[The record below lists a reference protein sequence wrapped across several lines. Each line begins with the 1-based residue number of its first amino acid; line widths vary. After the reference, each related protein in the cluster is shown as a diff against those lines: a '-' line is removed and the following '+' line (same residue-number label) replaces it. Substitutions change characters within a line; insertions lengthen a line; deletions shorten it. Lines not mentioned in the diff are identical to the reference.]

1 VHSPDAAEA
10 SEAAHENT
18 HHQVLVIGG
27 GNGGISVAA
36 RLRRRRI
43 KDVAVIEP
51 RDEHL
56 YKPLFSHVAGGTA
69 PASITVRP
77 QRDVIPKGV
86 EWIQDAVTAVQPEAN
101 AVVLAGGG
109 RITYDHL
116 IVCPGIQL
124 DWNRIPGLAEAMQTP
139 AAASHYELELA
150 KKASRLLRDLTEG
163 TVVFTQPDG
172 PASCAGAAQK
182 PMYQACDYWRAK
194 GVLDA
199 IRVVMVVPT
208 ETAYLAPF
216 DEELQRKIDE
226 YGIELR
232 TRSVLLRVDPDA
244 HEVVLGGPDGPE
256 HLHYD
261 VLNVEPPQ
269 SAPDWLKASELAAPR
284 SSGGFVEVDPQTLRH
299 PRFPNVWSL
308 GDAAATTNSKC
319 GGALR
324 KQTWVLA
331 KNLSKALRGKEPTAR
346 YDGYA
351 VCPFTVSRSTVVW
364 AEFDDKGRQK
374 PTIPFYKRMYRESR
388 LSWIFDRHVLPWVYW
403 NLILPGRV

>member
-1 VHSPDAAEA
+1 M
-10 SEAAHENT
+10 SEQQA

-27 GNGGISVAA
+27 GNGGVSVAA
-36 RLRRRRI
+36 RLRRSG
-43 KDVAVIEP
+43 VADIAIIEP
-51 RDEHL
+51 REQHL

-69 PASITVRP
+69 RAGITVRP
-77 QRDVIPKGV
+77 QREVMPKGV
-86 EWIQDAVTAVQPEAN
+86 EWIQDAVTAVQPDAN
-101 AVVLAGGG
+101 AVVLSSGD
-109 RITYDHL
+109 RVTFDQL

-124 DWNRIPGLAEAMQTP
+124 DWGRVPGLAEAMQTP
-139 AAASHYELELA
+139 AAASHYEFELA
-150 KKASRLLRDLTEG
+150 QKASLLLRDLKEG

-182 PMYQACDYWRAK
+182 PMYQACDYWRAT
-194 GVLDA
+194 GVLGR

-208 ETAYLAPF
+208 ETAFLPPF
-216 DEELQRKIDE
+216 DRELERKIEE

-232 TRSVLLRVDPDA
+232 TRSVLLRVDPA
-244 HEVVLGGPDGPE
+244 AQEVVIGGPDGPE

-269 SAPDWLKASELAAPR
+269 SAPDWLKASVLPAPG
-284 SSGGFVEVDPQTLRH
+284 SSGGFVEVDPRTLRH
-299 PRFPNVWSL
+299 PRFPQVWAL

-331 KNLSKALRGKEPTAR
+331 KNLSRALRGKEPKAS

-364 AEFDDKGRQK
+364 AEFDDQGHQK
-374 PTIPFYKRMYRESR
+374 PTIPFFRRMYRESR
-388 LSWIFDRHVLPWVYW
+388 LSWVLDRHVLPWVYW
-403 NLILPGRV
+403 NLILTGRV

>member
-1 VHSPDAAEA
+1 M
-10 SEAAHENT
+10 SEQQA

-36 RLRRRRI
+36 RLRRSGVDDI
-43 KDVAVIEP
+43 AIIEP
-51 RDEHL
+51 REQHQ

-69 PASITVRP
+69 PAGITVRP
-77 QRDVIPKGV
+77 QREAVPKGV
-86 EWIQDAVTAVQPEAN
+86 EWIQDAVTAVQPDAN
-101 AVVLAGGG
+101 AVVLETGD
-109 RITYDHL
+109 RVTFDQL

-124 DWNRIPGLAEAMQTP
+124 DWGRVPGLAEAMQTP
-139 AAASHYELELA
+139 AAASHYEFELA
-150 KKASRLLRDLTEG
+150 QKASLLLRDLKEG

-182 PMYQACDYWRAK
+182 PMYQACDYWRAT
-194 GVLDA
+194 GVLDR

-208 ETAYLAPF
+208 ETAFLPPF
-216 DEELQRKIDE
+216 DRELERKIEE

-232 TRSVLLRVDPDA
+232 TRSVLLRVDSA
-244 HEVVLGGPDGPE
+244 AQEVVIGGPDGPE

-269 SAPDWLKASELAAPR
+269 SAPDWLKASVLPAPG
-284 SSGGFVEVDPQTLRH
+284 SSGGFVEVDPRTLRH
-299 PRFPNVWSL
+299 PRFPHVWAL

-331 KNLSKALRGKEPTAR
+331 KNVSRVLRGKEPKAR

-364 AEFDDKGRQK
+364 AEFDDTGTPK
-374 PTIPFYKRMYRESR
+374 PSIPFFRRMYRESR
-388 LSWIFDRHVLPWVYW
+388 LSWVFDRHVLPWVYW
-403 NLILPGRV
+403 NLILTGRV

>member
-1 VHSPDAAEA
+1 M
-10 SEAAHENT
+10 SEQQA

-36 RLRRRRI
+36 RLRRSGVDDI
-43 KDVAVIEP
+43 AIIEP
-51 RDEHL
+51 REQHQ
-56 YKPLFSHVAGGTA
+56 YRPLFSHVAGGTA
-69 PASITVRP
+69 PAGITVRP
-77 QRDVIPKGV
+77 QREVMPKGV
-86 EWIQDAVTAVQPEAN
+86 EWIQDAVTAVQPDAN
-101 AVVLAGGG
+101 AVVLETGD
-109 RITYDHL
+109 RVTFDQL

-124 DWNRIPGLAEAMQTP
+124 DWGRVPGLAEAMQTP
-139 AAASHYELELA
+139 AAASHYEFELA
-150 KKASRLLRDLTEG
+150 QKASLLLRDLKEG

-182 PMYQACDYWRAK
+182 PMYQACDYWRAT
-194 GVLDA
+194 GVLDR

-208 ETAYLAPF
+208 ETAFLPPF
-216 DEELQRKIDE
+216 DRELERKIEE

-232 TRSVLLRVDPDA
+232 TRSVLLRVDSA
-244 HEVVLGGPDGPE
+244 AQEVVIGGPDGPE

-269 SAPDWLKASELAAPR
+269 SAPDWLKASVLPAPG
-284 SSGGFVEVDPQTLRH
+284 SSGGFVEVDPRTLRH
-299 PRFPNVWSL
+299 PRFPRVWAL

-331 KNLSKALRGKEPTAR
+331 KNVSRVLRGKEPKAR

-364 AEFDDKGRQK
+364 AEFDDTGTPK
-374 PTIPFYKRMYRESR
+374 PSIPFFRRMYRESR
-388 LSWIFDRHVLPWVYW
+388 LSWVFDRHVLPWVYW
-403 NLILPGRV
+403 NLILTGRV

>member
-1 VHSPDAAEA
+1 MSDQQ
-10 SEAAHENT
+10 T

-36 RLRRRRI
+36 RLRRQGV

-51 RDEHL
+51 REQHL

-77 QRDVIPKGV
+77 QRDVIPNGV
-86 EWIQDAVTAVQPEAN
+86 RWIQDAVATVQPTSD
-101 AVVLAGGG
+101 AVILESGE
-109 RITYDHL
+109 RLTYDHL

-139 AAASHYELELA
+139 AAASHYEFELA
-150 KKASRLLRDLTEG
+150 QKASRLLRDVTGG

-182 PMYQACDYWRAK
+182 PMYQACDYWRAT

-208 ETAYLAPF
+208 ETAYLPPF

-232 TRSVLLRVDPDA
+232 TRSVLLRVEPDTQQ
-244 HEVVLGGPDGPE
+244 VVLGGPDGPE
-256 HLHYD
+256 HLRYD

-269 SAPDWLKASELAAPR
+269 SAPDWLKASELSAAG

-299 PRFPNVWSL
+299 PRFPNVWAL

-331 KNLSKALRGKEPTAR
+331 KNLSRVLRDKEPTSR

-364 AEFDDKGRQK
+364 AEFDDEGKQK
-374 PTIPFYKRMYRESR
+374 PTIPFAKRMYRESR
-388 LSWIFDRHVLPWVYW
+388 LSWVFDRHVLPWVYW
-403 NLILPGRV
+403 NLILTGRV

>member
-1 VHSPDAAEA
+1 M
-10 SEAAHENT
+10 SEQQA

-36 RLRRRRI
+36 RLRRSGVDDI
-43 KDVAVIEP
+43 AIVEP
-51 RDEHL
+51 REQHL

-69 PASITVRP
+69 RAGITVRS
-77 QRDVIPKGV
+77 QREVMPKGV
-86 EWIQDAVTAVQPEAN
+86 EWIQDAVTAVQPDAN
-101 AVVLAGGG
+101 AVLLESGE
-109 RITYDHL
+109 RITFDQL

-124 DWNRIPGLAEAMQTP
+124 DWGRVPGLAEAMQTP
-139 AAASHYELELA
+139 AAASHYEFELA
-150 KKASRLLRDLTEG
+150 QKASLLLRDLKEG
-163 TVVFTQPDG
+163 TVIFTQPDG

-182 PMYQACDYWRAK
+182 PMYQACDYWRAT
-194 GVLDA
+194 GVLDR

-208 ETAYLAPF
+208 ETAFLAPF
-216 DEELQRKIDE
+216 DRELERKIEE

-232 TRSVLLRVDPDA
+232 TRSVLLRVDSA
-244 HEVVLGGPDGPE
+244 TQEVVIGGPDGPE

-269 SAPDWLKASELAAPR
+269 SAPDWLKASVLPAPGA
-284 SSGGFVEVDPQTLRH
+284 SGGFVEVDPRTLRH
-299 PRFPNVWSL
+299 PRFPHVWAL

-331 KNLSKALRGKEPTAR
+331 RNLSRVLRGKEPKAR

-364 AEFDDKGRQK
+364 AEFDDAGKQK
-374 PTIPFYKRMYRESR
+374 PTIPFFRRMYRESR
-388 LSWIFDRHVLPWVYW
+388 LSWVFDRHVLPWVYW
-403 NLILPGRV
+403 NLILTGRV

>member
-1 VHSPDAAEA
+1 M
-10 SEAAHENT
+10 SEQQA

-36 RLRRRRI
+36 RLRRSG
-43 KDVAVIEP
+43 VADIAIIEP
-51 RDEHL
+51 REQHL

-69 PASITVRP
+69 RAGITVRP
-77 QRDVIPKGV
+77 QREVMPKGV
-86 EWIQDAVTAVQPEAN
+86 EWIQDAVTAVQPDAN
-101 AVVLAGGG
+101 AVVLSSGD
-109 RITYDHL
+109 RVTFDQL

-124 DWNRIPGLAEAMQTP
+124 DWGRVPGLAEAMQTP
-139 AAASHYELELA
+139 AAASHYEFELA
-150 KKASRLLRDLTEG
+150 QKASLLLRDLKEG

-182 PMYQACDYWRAK
+182 PMYQACDYWRAT
-194 GVLDA
+194 GVLGR

-208 ETAYLAPF
+208 ETAFLPPF
-216 DEELQRKIDE
+216 DRELERKIEE

-232 TRSVLLRVDPDA
+232 TRSVLLRVDPA
-244 HEVVLGGPDGPE
+244 AQEVVIGGPDGPE

-269 SAPDWLKASELAAPR
+269 SAPDWLKASVLPAPG
-284 SSGGFVEVDPQTLRH
+284 SSGGFVEVDPRTLRH
-299 PRFPNVWSL
+299 PRFPQVWAL

-331 KNLSKALRGKEPTAR
+331 KNLSRALRGKEPKAS

-364 AEFDDKGRQK
+364 AEFDDQGHQK
-374 PTIPFYKRMYRESR
+374 PTIPFFRRMYRESR
-388 LSWIFDRHVLPWVYW
+388 LSWVFDRHVLPWVYW
-403 NLILPGRV
+403 NLILTGRV

>member
-1 VHSPDAAEA
+1 M
-10 SEAAHENT
+10 SEQQA
-18 HHQVLVIGG
+18 HHQVVVIGG

-36 RLRRRRI
+36 RLRRSGAADI
-43 KDVAVIEP
+43 AIIEP
-51 RDEHL
+51 REQHM

-69 PASITVRP
+69 RAGITVRP
-77 QRDVIPKGV
+77 QREVMPKGV
-86 EWIQDAVTAVQPEAN
+86 EWIQDAVTAVQPDAN
-101 AVVLAGGG
+101 AVVLESGD
-109 RITYDHL
+109 RVTFDQL

-124 DWNRIPGLAEAMQTP
+124 DWGRVPGLAEAMQTP
-139 AAASHYELELA
+139 AAASHYEFELA
-150 KKASRLLRDLTEG
+150 QKASMLLRDLKEG

-182 PMYQACDYWRAK
+182 PMYQACDYWRAT
-194 GVLDA
+194 GVLDR

-208 ETAYLAPF
+208 ETAFLPPF
-216 DEELQRKIDE
+216 DRELERKIEE

-232 TRSVLLRVDPDA
+232 TRSVLLRVDPA
-244 HEVVLGGPDGPE
+244 AQEVVIGGPDGPE

-269 SAPDWLKASELAAPR
+269 SAPDWLKASVLPAPG
-284 SSGGFVEVDPQTLRH
+284 SSGGFVEVDPRTLRQ
-299 PRFPNVWSL
+299 PRFPQIWAL

-331 KNLSKALRGKEPTAR
+331 KNLSRVLRGKEPKAS

-364 AEFDDKGRQK
+364 AEFDDQGKQK
-374 PTIPFYKRMYRESR
+374 PTIPFFRRMYRESR
-388 LSWIFDRHVLPWVYW
+388 LSWVFDRHVLPWVYW
-403 NLILPGRV
+403 NLILTGRV

>member
-1 VHSPDAAEA
+1 M
-10 SEAAHENT
+10 SEQQA
-18 HHQVLVIGG
+18 HHQVVVIGG

-36 RLRRRRI
+36 RLRRSG
-43 KDVAVIEP
+43 VADIAIIEP
-51 RDEHL
+51 REQHL

-69 PASITVRP
+69 RAGITVRP
-77 QRDVIPKGV
+77 QREVMPKGV
-86 EWIQDAVTAVQPEAN
+86 EWIQDAVTAVQPDAN
-101 AVVLAGGG
+101 AVVLESGD
-109 RITYDHL
+109 RVTFDQL

-124 DWNRIPGLAEAMQTP
+124 DWGRVPGLAEAMQTP
-139 AAASHYELELA
+139 AAASHYEFELA
-150 KKASRLLRDLTEG
+150 QKASLLLRDLKEG

-182 PMYQACDYWRAK
+182 PMYQACDYWRAT
-194 GVLDA
+194 GVLDR

-208 ETAYLAPF
+208 ETAFLPPF
-216 DEELQRKIDE
+216 DRELERKIEE

-232 TRSVLLRVDPDA
+232 TRSVLLRVDPA
-244 HEVVLGGPDGPE
+244 AQEVVIGGPDGPE

-269 SAPDWLKASELAAPR
+269 SAPDWLKASALPAPG
-284 SSGGFVEVDPQTLRH
+284 SSGGFVEVDPRTLRH
-299 PRFPNVWSL
+299 PRFPQIWAL

-331 KNLSKALRGKEPTAR
+331 KNLSRVLRGKEPKAR

-364 AEFDDKGRQK
+364 AEFDDQGHQK
-374 PTIPFYKRMYRESR
+374 PTIPFFRRMYRESR
-388 LSWIFDRHVLPWVYW
+388 LSWVFDRHVLPWVYW
-403 NLILPGRV
+403 NLILTGRV